1 MGSLLGLQPLS
12 KQKHRISESILF
24 IRHLLILLYKESSVK
39 NRKYDLYVL
48 AVLFII
54 ITAGFLFHPQSKSNL
69 VKITLNKEVYGYYD
83 LNKNQTIHINKEN
96 TLKIENHKI
105 RMISATCPDH
115 LCIKQGAINKK
126 GQSIICL
133 PHKLIVEVV
142 SGDENQQDDQAY

>member
-1 MGSLLGLQPLS
+1 M
-12 KQKHRISESILF
+12 
-24 IRHLLILLYKESSVK
+24 K
-39 NRKYDLYVL
+39 NRRYDFYVL
-48 AVLFII
+48 AVLLII
-54 ITAGFLFHPQSKSNL
+54 AAASILLRPQSKSNI
-69 VKITLNKEVYGYYD
+69 VKITLSKEVYGYYD

-96 TLKIENHKI
+96 TLKIEDHKI

-142 SGDENQQDDQAY
+142 SGDEKQQDDQAY

>member
-1 MGSLLGLQPLS
+1 M
-12 KQKHRISESILF
+12 
-24 IRHLLILLYKESSVK
+24 K
-39 NRKYDLYVL
+39 NRKYDIYLL
-48 AVLFII
+48 AVLLII
-54 ITAGFLFHPQSKSNL
+54 VAGFLLCPQSKSNMI
-69 VKITLNKEVYGYYD
+69 KITLNKEVYGYYD

-105 RMISATCPDH
+105 RMISATCPDC

-142 SGDENQQDDQAY
+142 SGNEKEQDDQAY

>member
-1 MGSLLGLQPLS
+1 MS
-12 KQKHRISESILF
+12 KIS
-24 IRHLLILLYKESSVK
+24 
-39 NRKYDLYVL
+39 VL
-48 AVLFII
+48 
-54 ITAGFLFHPQSKSNL
+54 NL
-69 VKITLNKEVYGYYD
+69 KGEKVSDITLNKEVYGYYD

-115 LCIKQGAINKK
+115 LCIKQGTINKK

-142 SGDENQQDDQAY
+142 SGDEKQQDDQAY

>member
-1 MGSLLGLQPLS
+1 M
-12 KQKHRISESILF
+12 
-24 IRHLLILLYKESSVK
+24 K
-39 NRKYDLYVL
+39 NRKYDIYVL
-48 AVLFII
+48 TVLLIV
-54 ITAGFLFHPQSKSNL
+54 AAACFLLCPQSKSNII
-69 VKITLNKEVYGYYD
+69 KITLNKEVYGYYD

-115 LCIKQGAINKK
+115 LCIKQGTINKK

-142 SGDENQQDDQAY
+142 SGGENKQDDQAY